1 MLEKLEYE
9 HKERL
14 EKQQK
19 QYEDYMR
26 NLEENMKQR
35 FDEYLLSTNRYLE
48 SYFHRI

>member
-1 MLEKLEYE
+1 MLEKLEHE

-48 SYFHRI
+48 AYFHMI